1 MEEKLTFV
9 LSGGGSRGAL
19 QVGALYALLE
29 EGFQPDLLVG
39 TSIGSVNATFLA
51 INGFSKD
58 SLDHLAAAWREVVDM
73 DLLPANYFWLAIRTM
88 MGRSYSDPSRRIRE
102 FLVAHGLSEEMR
114 FADFQSP
121 RLVIVSSDLNSGQP
135 VLHGD
140 DLDENVLE
148 AVLFSSALPPWV
160 LPVKRH
166 NRYLMDGG
174 VVSNLPVQ
182 PALRMGATRIV
193 ALDLTDVRDTPG
205 VAEGVPAFLE
215 KLSMAVERRQ
225 ADLELELAAARGVP
239 LLYLGLAS
247 PSPIA
252 LWDFRHTDELMEQ
265 GYEIARQVLKEH
277 PGFRPGPLKG

>member
-1 MEEKLTFV
+1 
-9 LSGGGSRGAL
+9 
-19 QVGALYALLE
+19 
-29 EGFQPDLLVG
+29 
-39 TSIGSVNATFLA
+39 
-51 INGFSKD
+51 
-58 SLDHLAAAWREVVDM
+58 
-73 DLLPANYFWLAIRTM
+73 
-88 MGRSYSDPSRRIRE
+88 
-102 FLVAHGLSEEMR
+102 
-114 FADFQSP
+114 
-121 RLVIVSSDLNSGQP
+121 
-135 VLHGD
+135 
-140 DLDENVLE
+140 
-148 AVLFSSALPPWV
+148 
-160 LPVKRH
+160 
-166 NRYLMDGG
+166 LMDGG

-252 LWDFRHTDELMEQ
+252 LWDFRHTDELIEQ

-277 PGFRPGPLKG
+277 PGFRPGPLKW